1 MLFFFSFFLR
11 KIYPSEGETA
21 NTSKMLLNV
30 AEGLTSCSV
39 GEKLLAFSTFWWH
52 AEFKGGLCWKNDHL

>member
-1 MLFFFSFFLR
+1 MLFFFLR

-21 NTSKMLLNV
+21 NISKMLQ
-30 AEGLTSCSV
+30 AEGLMSRSV